1 MLLSIQKILKTI
13 SKFKIILKVYKFLQM
28 SIQINMVKESKTMI
42 SYFLKVRNK
51 IINTLQLVNKKIKK
65 TKMVRHI
72 ISKSKK

>member
-13 SKFKIILKVYKFLQM
+13 SKFKIILKVYKFLQIR
-28 SIQINMVKESKTMI
+28 IQINMVKESKTMI
-42 SYFLKVRNK
+42 LYFLKARNR

-65 TKMVRHI
+65 TKTVRHI